1 MAMRWES
8 STPVQG
14 KRRSKGGWTSR
25 AASRDAEEHEIDSLL
40 MDQSTIVAADG
51 DHSRSRNVPPSA
63 EEWSSIG
70 PEARCPVAVVD
81 DVVLTDPE
89 QEQQDGADDDHGGG
103 SSSSGIVVLDE
114 ANERLLGKWNGNPK
128 VKMVKSKPVTNELSA
143 AQPTVGHGEPDTAAM
158 HITLNPSASSPTT
171 GNRKPLTSPSKPT
184 SVFAD
189 NSSNGGGGSGSN
201 NNNNSSKNS
210 KPIGKGGGAD
220 DGGGKVKS
228 PSRRK
233 NSDEENDIIGELIG
247 DYGKWQFVMTFL
259 LSLFQVP
266 NTFHIYSPTFQAA
279 DKGFWCRR
287 PTHLNNVT
295 IDRWRNVSSS
305 QENCRMLNYD
315 WSTLTSAQVSME
327 NFSLPKNL
335 TDTVACSAW
344 EFTSDDKLGNTW
356 SSEWDLVCDK
366 EYLKNVAEMF
376 FLAGVATGGITSGV
390 LSDKFGR
397 KMMLFIS
404 AVLQSIF
411 GLALYFADSF
421 EFYLVL
427 RALLGIVSVSV
438 TYAGLILAIEYVD
451 GKWRTIAGMYNLFPL
466 PVSYIM
472 ISGIAY
478 LTQDYRNLQ
487 LCIGLPG
494 VFLCLLWFV
503 LPESPRWLLCKGRI
517 AEVKDVVR
525 KAATFNNRPLPDNL
539 DKLLKPPVDE
549 EETAAGVCELF
560 RSKYLRLV
568 TFCFLC
574 VWFSMNLI
582 YYGLVLNMNSFG
594 GNIYLNSALAGLV
607 EIPAI
612 ALAMYIINRTG
623 KKWLFCATFFAAA
636 LACLCAAIVEGKPE
650 FLVMKITFVMI
661 GKFTISAGNTIMPV
675 YTAELYPTAI
685 RNVGVGACN
694 LAAGFALVLTPYL
707 SMLTKIEDHLLMTL
721 LTAWCIFGGVVI
733 IFLPETMQHHEHEE
747 RDEEKEVDTQLTA

>member
-1 MAMRWES
+1 MSVRWES
-8 STPVQG
+8 PG
-14 KRRSKGGWTSR
+14 IGRRRRSDDSEDECEISMLAESAATATS
-25 AASRDAEEHEIDSLL
+25 D
-40 MDQSTIVAADG
+40 DG
-51 DHSRSRNVPPSA
+51 DHSRSRNGSLSGSRSKQGEDA
-63 EEWSSIG
+63 HRDTSG
-70 PEARCPVAVVD
+70 GRCPVARVD
-81 DVVLTDPE
+81 VDLSDEDESTMEHQNDTVE
-89 QEQQDGADDDHGGG
+89 
-103 SSSSGIVVLDE
+103 IMVLDE
-114 ANERLLGKWNGNPK
+114 ASERLLGKWNGNAK
-128 VKMVKSKPVTNELSA
+128 VKMFKSKNNTSPNEPSPV
-143 AQPTVGHGEPDTAAM
+143 PDHPDQDCPGM
-158 HITLNPSASSPTT
+158 HITLNPSSRATSPSTATGGKLPNLATGPSSPT
-171 GNRKPLTSPSKPT
+171 PSTNLPHNLASAK
-184 SVFAD
+184 SI
-189 NSSNGGGGSGSN
+189 N
-201 NNNNSSKNS
+201 NNNKSSSNS
-210 KPIGKGGGAD
+210 KAHSKPSGKGGGNGD
-220 DGGGKVKS
+220 DGGGIKMPQKKH
-228 PSRRK
+228 K

-279 DKGFWCRR
+279 DKSFWCRR
-287 PTHLNNVT
+287 PSHLADVP
-295 IDRWRNVSSS
+295 IDRWRNVSGAL
-305 QENCRMLNYD
+305 ENCRMLNYD
-315 WSTLTSAQVSME
+315 WNALTSAQLSMS

-344 EFTSDDKLGNTW
+344 EFDIHDNLGNTW
-356 SSEWDLVCDK
+356 SSEWNLVCDK

-517 AEVKDVVR
+517 TEVKEVIR
-525 KAATFNNRPLPDNL
+525 KAAAFNKRPLPDNL

-574 VWFSMNLI
+574 IWFTMNLV

-650 FLVMKITFVMI
+650 LLAMKITFVMI

-694 LAAGFALVLTPYL
+694 LAAGFALILTPYL

-721 LTAWCIFGGVVI
+721 LTAWCIFGAIVI
-733 IFLPETMQHHEHEE
+733 IFLPEAMQHHEHEE
-747 RDEEKEVDTQLTA
+747 HDEDKEIDTQTAA

>member
-1 MAMRWES
+1 MRRVNDCWGNGME
-8 STPVQG
+8 TP
-14 KRRSKGGWTSR
+14 
-25 AASRDAEEHEIDSLL
+25 
-40 MDQSTIVAADG
+40 
-51 DHSRSRNVPPSA
+51 
-63 EEWSSIG
+63 
-70 PEARCPVAVVD
+70 
-81 DVVLTDPE
+81 
-89 QEQQDGADDDHGGG
+89 
-103 SSSSGIVVLDE
+103 
-114 ANERLLGKWNGNPK
+114 
-128 VKMVKSKPVTNELSA
+128 KMFKSKTTSPNEPSPPPG
-143 AQPTVGHGEPDTAAM
+143 QSEQDCSGM
-158 HITLNPSASSPTT
+158 HITLNPSSRA
-171 GNRKPLTSPSKPT
+171 TSPSAMLGKASATPSPT
-184 SVFAD
+184 PSATHPLGHP
-189 NSSNGGGGSGSN
+189 NPLKSI
-201 NNNNSSKNS
+201 NNNNSSSSNNKASS
-210 KPIGKGGGAD
+210 KPCGKGGGNAG
-220 DGGGKVKS
+220 DGGGSKGAKKRKS
-228 PSRRK
+228 
-233 NSDEENDIIGELIG
+233 SDEESDIIGELIG

-279 DKGFWCRR
+279 DKSFWCRR
-287 PTHLNNVT
+287 PTHLDDVP

-305 QENCRMLNYD
+305 VENCRMLNYD
-315 WSTLTSAQVSME
+315 WNALTSAQLSMS
-327 NFSLPKNL
+327 NFSLPKNV

-344 EFTSDDKLGNTW
+344 EFDVHDNLGNTW
-356 SSEWDLVCDK
+356 SSEWNLVCDK

-517 AEVKDVVR
+517 TEVKEVIR
-525 KAATFNNRPLPDNL
+525 KAAAFNKRPLPDNL

-574 VWFSMNLI
+574 IWFTMNLV

-650 FLVMKITFVMI
+650 LLAMKITFVMI

-707 SMLTKIEDHLLMTL
+707 SLLTKIEVHLLMTL
-721 LTAWCIFGGVVI
+721 LTAWCIFGAIVI
-733 IFLPETMQHHEHEE
+733 IFLPEAMQHHEHEE
-747 RDEEKEVDTQLTA
+747 HDEDKEIDTQVPA

>member
-1 MAMRWES
+1 MRRPNDCWGNGME
-8 STPVQG
+8 TP
-14 KRRSKGGWTSR
+14 
-25 AASRDAEEHEIDSLL
+25 
-40 MDQSTIVAADG
+40 
-51 DHSRSRNVPPSA
+51 
-63 EEWSSIG
+63 
-70 PEARCPVAVVD
+70 
-81 DVVLTDPE
+81 
-89 QEQQDGADDDHGGG
+89 
-103 SSSSGIVVLDE
+103 
-114 ANERLLGKWNGNPK
+114 
-128 VKMVKSKPVTNELSA
+128 KMFKSKATSPNEPSPPPG
-143 AQPTVGHGEPDTAAM
+143 QSEQDCSGM
-158 HITLNPSASSPTT
+158 HITLNPSSRA
-171 GNRKPLTSPSKPT
+171 TSPSAMLGKASATPSPT
-184 SVFAD
+184 PSATHPLGHP
-189 NSSNGGGGSGSN
+189 NPLKSI
-201 NNNNSSKNS
+201 NNNNSSSNNKANS
-210 KPIGKGGGAD
+210 KPSGK
-220 DGGGKVKS
+220 DGGGSKGAKKHKS
-228 PSRRK
+228 
-233 NSDEENDIIGELIG
+233 SDEESDIIGELIG

-279 DKGFWCRR
+279 DKSFWCRR
-287 PTHLNNVT
+287 PTHLDDVP

-305 QENCRMLNYD
+305 VENCRMLNYD
-315 WSTLTSAQVSME
+315 WNALTSAQLSMS
-327 NFSLPKNL
+327 NFSLPKNV

-344 EFTSDDKLGNTW
+344 EFDVHDNLGNTW
-356 SSEWDLVCDK
+356 SSEWNLVCDK

-517 AEVKDVVR
+517 TEVKEVIR
-525 KAATFNNRPLPDNL
+525 KAAAFNKRPLPDNL

-574 VWFSMNLI
+574 IWFTMNLV

-650 FLVMKITFVMI
+650 LLAMKITFVMI

-707 SMLTKIEDHLLMTL
+707 SLLTKIEVHLLMTL
-721 LTAWCIFGGVVI
+721 LTAWCIFGAIVI
-733 IFLPETMQHHEHEE
+733 IFLPEAMQHHEHEE
-747 RDEEKEVDTQLTA
+747 HDEDKEIDTQVPA